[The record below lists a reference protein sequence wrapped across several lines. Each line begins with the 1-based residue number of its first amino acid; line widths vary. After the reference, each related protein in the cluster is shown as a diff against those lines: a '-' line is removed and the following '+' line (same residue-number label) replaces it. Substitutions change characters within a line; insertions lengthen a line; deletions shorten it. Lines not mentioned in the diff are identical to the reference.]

1 MGYETCLPRASY
13 SLELKEDEV
22 EFLRDGMQIFQSNL
36 NKLNQILDDKV
47 FMGEQNLEGYWI
59 NTDEHQHMSGDLAKF
74 FEIQQDD
81 IVPLLFASFDL

>member
-1 MGYETCLPRASY
+1 
-13 SLELKEDEV
+13 
-22 EFLRDGMQIFQSNL
+22 
-36 NKLNQILDDKV
+36 
-47 FMGEQNLEGYWI
+47 MGEQNLEGYWI